1 MHAQRHIPNLLGLL
15 AFCFRRTAAFSTS
28 AAAVSALAVLL
39 TLIAPDPAHAGGLYL
54 VEATASIERGNAI
67 DDQGGPGP
75 VFEYIGKRFKPAA
88 FYGNPTRRQVFLIVD
103 LPSDADMAELMFIL
117 TRTSGTEPKF
127 TPLMS
132 PELFGKAI
140 MNARKAPIPQ

>member
-1 MHAQRHIPNLLGLL
+1 MQARRHTTKLLGLL
-15 AFCFRRTAAFSTS
+15 LSCCHRMATLSTS
-28 AAAVSALAVLL
+28 AAAMSAFAVLV
-39 TLIAPDPAHAGGLYL
+39 TLIARDPAYAGGLYL

-75 VFEYIGKRFKPAA
+75 VFEYIGKRFKPVAI
-88 FYGNPTRRQVFLIVD
+88 YGNPTRRQVFLIVD

-127 TPLMS
+127 TPIMS
-132 PELFGKAI
+132 PELLGKAI

>member
-1 MHAQRHIPNLLGLL
+1 MHPQRHIANPLGLL
-15 AFCFRRTAAFSTS
+15 LSRFHRMATLSAP
-28 AAAVSALAVLL
+28 AAAMSALAVFL

-67 DDQGGPGP
+67 DDQGGPGA
-75 VFEYIGKRFKPAA
+75 VFEYIGKRFKPTAL
-88 FYGNPTRRQVFLIVD
+88 YGNPTRRQVFLIVD

-132 PELFGKAI
+132 PELLGKAI

>member
-1 MHAQRHIPNLLGLL
+1 MQAQRHIANLLGLPL
-15 AFCFRRTAAFSTS
+15 LCLRRTAVVFTS
-28 AAAVSALAVLL
+28 AAAVPAFAVLL
-39 TLIAPDPAHAGGLYL
+39 TLIAPDPADAGGLYL
-54 VEATASIERGNAI
+54 VEATASVERGNAI
-67 DDQGGPGP
+67 DDQGGPGA

-103 LPSDADMAELMFIL
+103 LPSDADIAELMFIL

-140 MNARKAPIPQ
+140 TNARKAPIPQ